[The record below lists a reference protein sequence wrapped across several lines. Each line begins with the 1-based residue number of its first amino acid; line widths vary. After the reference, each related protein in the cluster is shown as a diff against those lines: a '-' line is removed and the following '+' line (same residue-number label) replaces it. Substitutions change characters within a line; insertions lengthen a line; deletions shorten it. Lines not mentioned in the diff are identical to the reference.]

1 MLLRFLKLYPLYFSL
16 CLLPLV
22 GIVIDMI
29 FDNLGADPV
38 QALHIRLGDWS
49 LRLLWLTLFITPLQK
64 ITQWR
69 GMAQYRK
76 LLGLYTFFY
85 ASLHV
90 IVYLWLDQGLA
101 WAAITTDIIESSY
114 IWFGVTAYLIIL
126 ALAVT
131 TPKAMVK
138 LLGKNW
144 KKLHRYIYIASGA
157 VIIHYYWQLKGN
169 MAEPLFYLIIL
180 SLLLLFRLAVWF
192 KNRQF
197 TKMMIPTTR
206 KIRVV
211 KADAVR
217 VDQTLAGRSKG
228 IVIEEIDSDI
238 ET

>member
-211 KADAVR
+211 KADSA
-217 VDQTLAGRSKG
+217 TAEAGRSKG
-228 IVIEEIDSDI
+228 IVIEEIDTDI

>member
-1 MLLRFLKLYPLYFSL
+1 MLERFLKPYSVCFSL
-16 CLLPLV
+16 CLLPFL
-22 GIVIDMI
+22 GIVIDMV
-29 FDNLGADPV
+29 FDNLGVDPI

-49 LRLLWLTLFITPLQK
+49 LRFLWITLCVTPIQK
-64 ITQWR
+64 ITQLR
-69 GMAQYRK
+69 GMTQYRK

-101 WAAITTDIIESSY
+101 WGTITTDIIESSY
-114 IWFGVTAYLIIL
+114 IWFGVIAFLIIL

-169 MAEPLFYLIIL
+169 MAEPLFYLITL
-180 SLLLLFRLAVWF
+180 SILLLFRLAVWF
-192 KNRQF
+192 KNRQL

-206 KIRVV
+206 KIKVV
-211 KADAVR
+211 KADSAA
-217 VDQTLAGRSKG
+217 DQTSVGPSKI
-228 IVIEEIDSDI
+228 IVIEEIDMDADS
-238 ET
+238 

>member
-1 MLLRFLKLYPLYFSL
+1 
-16 CLLPLV
+16 
-22 GIVIDMI
+22 
-29 FDNLGADPV
+29 
-38 QALHIRLGDWS
+38 
-49 LRLLWLTLFITPLQK
+49 
-64 ITQWR
+64 
-69 GMAQYRK
+69 
-76 LLGLYTFFY
+76 
-85 ASLHV
+85 
-90 IVYLWLDQGLA
+90 
-101 WAAITTDIIESSY
+101 
-114 IWFGVTAYLIIL
+114 
-126 ALAVT
+126 
-131 TPKAMVK
+131 MVK

-211 KADAVR
+211 KADSA
-217 VDQTLAGRSKG
+217 TAEAGRPEG
-228 IVIEEIDSDI
+228 IVIEEIDTDI